1 MLELPESYVFSAQ
14 LNKVLAGK
22 TVVSCLA
29 NSTPHGFAFY
39 AGDPALYPLMLT
51 GKRILSVSPSGGLIE
66 FDFGD
71 IALTLGDG
79 VTPKY
84 FAPNEKLPTKHQL
97 LLTFDNGAS
106 LACTIQMYGGMYAF
120 LKETYDNFYYRV
132 TKKKPS
138 PLDEAFDRAYFDSL
152 ISEVKQSLSVKAF
165 LATEQRI
172 PGLGNGVLQDILF
185 NAGLSPKT
193 KLNALDDAQ
202 KQLLFESVKQTL
214 ATMTKEGARNTEKD
228 VFGSFGGYKTIL
240 SKNTWQYQCPRCGGS
255 IVREAYMGGN
265 VYYCTNCQR

>member
-1 MLELPESYVFSAQ
+1 MLELPESHVFSAQ
-14 LNKVLAGK
+14 LNKVLAGR

-39 AGDPALYPLMLT
+39 AGDPALYPLMLA
-51 GKRILSVSPSGGLIE
+51 GKKVHSVSPSGGLIE
-66 FDFGD
+66 FDLGEL
-71 IALTLGDG
+71 ALTLGDG

-84 FAPNEKLPTKHQL
+84 FAPNEKPPVKHQL
-97 LLTFDNGAS
+97 LLTFDDGAS

-120 LKETYDNFYYRV
+120 VKDTYDNFYYRV
-132 TKKKPS
+132 TKEKPS
-138 PLDEAFDRAYFDSL
+138 PLSEAFDRAYFDGL
-152 ISEVKQSLSVKAF
+152 ISEVKKNLSLKAF

-193 KLNALDDAQ
+193 KLNTLNDAQ
-202 KQLLFESVKQTL
+202 KDNLYKSVKQTL
-214 ATMTKEGARNTEKD
+214 TAMTAEGGRDTEKD
-228 VFGSFGGYKTIL
+228 VFGSVGGYKTIL
-240 SKNTWQYQCPRCGGS
+240 SKNTWHYQCPRCGGS

-265 VYYCTNCQR
+265 EYYCTTCQR